1 MIRRPRPNEI
11 KLLPQ
16 IENDA
21 DRRFAR
27 VGLLHML
34 NMPPATIASLD
45 QGRGRGLLWV
55 AVSPFGQPLGFA
67 LMKLRGG
74 TAWLDQL
81 SVLDR
86 WQRLGHGAALIDRS
100 AETARALGFDAL
112 YLSTYRDVPWNA
124 PFYERRG
131 FREVPRATFA
141 RPLRVV
147 LTTECSHGHP
157 VWRRTIMRRSVSLP
171 RL

>member
-1 MIRRPRPNEI
+1 MIRRTRPNEI

-16 IENDA
+16 IETDA

-27 VGLLHML
+27 AGLLHML
-34 NMPPATIASLD
+34 NRPPATIASLD

-86 WQRLGHGAALIDRS
+86 CQRLGHGAALIDPS
-100 AETARALGFDAL
+100 AETARTLGLDGR
-112 YLSTYRDVPWNA
+112 Y
-124 PFYERRG
+124 
-131 FREVPRATFA
+131 
-141 RPLRVV
+141 
-147 LTTECSHGHP
+147 
-157 VWRRTIMRRSVSLP
+157 VSPYPEFLW
-171 RL
+171 